1 MEWTNPSELSPQ
13 TYTFV
18 KFVKTGSQE
27 SLNWTFSKIQCM
39 HCVEPHC
46 VAACPTTALIKTED
60 GPVIYRKELCIG
72 CAYCVNA
79 CPFDVPKFDEENKV
93 IEKCTFCNERI
104 KENLEPACVQ
114 ACPTDTLVLMSLEE
128 AKRKAT
134 EAENQGNYTYG
145 LHEVG
150 GTSWVYISA
159 VPFSELGF
167 SSHTN
172 ATPSAHQTG
181 LLTRFAGIGILG
193 GALYSA
199 MRIYSQRKEEVTE
212 SQGGD

>member
-1 MEWTNPSELSPQ
+1 
-13 TYTFV
+13 
-18 KFVKTGSQE
+18 
-27 SLNWTFSKIQCM
+27 M
-39 HCVEPHC
+39 HCIEPHC
-46 VAACPTTALIKTED
+46 VAACPTTALIKTEE
-60 GPVIYRKELCIG
+60 GPVLYRKELCIG

-93 IEKCTFCNERI
+93 IEKCTFCHERI
-104 KENLEPACVQ
+104 EENLEPACVQ

-128 AKRKAT
+128 AKSKAI

-145 LHEVG
+145 LNEVG
-150 GTSWVYISA
+150 GTSWIYISD

-167 SSHTN
+167 PSRSD

-193 GALYSA
+193 GALYA
-199 MRIYSQRKEEVTE
+199 TMKIYSQRKEEIAE
-212 SQGGD
+212 SQGGE

>member
-1 MEWTNPSELSPQ
+1 
-13 TYTFV
+13 
-18 KFVKTGSQE
+18 
-27 SLNWTFSKIQCM
+27 
-39 HCVEPHC
+39 
-46 VAACPTTALIKTED
+46 
-60 GPVIYRKELCIG
+60 
-72 CAYCVNA
+72 
-79 CPFDVPKFDEENKV
+79 
-93 IEKCTFCNERI
+93 
-104 KENLEPACVQ
+104 
-114 ACPTDTLVLMSLEE
+114 MSLEE

-193 GALYSA
+193 GALYTA